1 MRAMPSPTSSTL
13 PTSARSIWVRYVRIS
28 SSMTDAI
35 SSTLNLM
42 KAPWAPLLR
51 LGDVGLAALDL
62 TRGARQQRLG
72 HLVQARRQA
81 GGDLPLLE
89 LDHHSGDQRWID
101 LLDQRRLAVDGGGD
115 GVRQPGA
122 QGVGERHGGADVDV
136 HPAAQVP
143 QRLSILRGDGAQGA
157 EAPLAADHLERVDQQ
172 VARTPPE
179 GLLDHLHVRALLD
192 QRAGQELLEFRVAV
206 EMAHQSGELLLQRFG
221 LPLLLG
227 DAQHHRGIE
236 AAYLPF
242 AFADARHG

>member
-72 HLVQARRQA
+72 QLVQARRQA
-81 GGDLPLLE
+81 GVDLPPLE
-89 LDHHSGDQRWID
+89 LDHHSGDQRRID
-101 LLDQRRLAVDGGGD
+101 VLDQRRLAVDGGGD

-136 HPAAQVP
+136 HPAAEVP
-143 QRLSILRGDGAQGA
+143 QRPFLY
-157 EAPLAADHLERVDQQ
+157 PLAR
-172 VARTPPE
+172 RP
-179 GLLDHLHVRALLD
+179 G
-192 QRAGQELLEFRVAV
+192 AGGAG
-206 EMAHQSGELLLQRFG
+206 A
-221 LPLLLG
+221 P
-227 DAQHHRGIE
+227 A
-236 AAYLPF
+236 
-242 AFADARHG
+242 

>member
-42 KAPWAPLLR
+42 NAPCLGLL
-51 LGDVGLAALDL
+51 LLDVSLAALDL

-72 HLVQARRQA
+72 QLVQARRQR
-81 GGDLPLLE
+81 GVDLPPLE
-89 LDHHSGDQRWID
+89 LDHHSGDQRRID
-101 LLDQRRLAVDGGGD
+101 VLDQRRLAVDGGGD

-136 HPAAQVP
+136 HAAAQVP

-157 EAPLAADHLERVDQQ
+157 
-172 VARTPPE
+172 
-179 GLLDHLHVRALLD
+179 
-192 QRAGQELLEFRVAV
+192 
-206 EMAHQSGELLLQRFG
+206 
-221 LPLLLG
+221 
-227 DAQHHRGIE
+227 
-236 AAYLPF
+236 
-242 AFADARHG
+242 